1 LLSYCRPD
9 APFKEFFSLFT
20 VFPEVFGI
28 KKPAVCPA
36 GDQKKIY
43 PRLGS
48 HSERELSRQCIF
60 APLTVFSGYI
70 RADASKA
77 REAPLLKM
85 IFGKSGHFIEAVLSP
100 VRV

>member
-1 LLSYCRPD
+1 LL
-9 APFKEFFSLFT
+9 T
-20 VFPEVFGI
+20 VYRISGSARDQ
-28 KKPAVCPA
+28 KA
-36 GDQKKIY
+36 GDLRRRRSKKIY

-60 APLTVFSGYI
+60 APLTVFSRYI

-85 IFGKSGHFIEAVLSP
+85 ILENQVILLKRTGSLYEAYMKLI
-100 VRV
+100 